1 MLLAVPFIEI
11 RGKQKITMASI
22 CDKKE
27 LLKNFSL
34 IVKRYKRPPKIARR
48 EVTHNFS
55 FSHSAF
61 SRPTHFFKEKALGTR
76 SQLCSRT
83 SRGDS
88 RFMHQSAASPWGP
101 PPGTLRDLSKCP
113 FKPHQIPL
121 GIRKRNSDKIARI
134 YKALKLFAD
143 LQKPIC
149 YKDPQNRGI
158 NITVYQI

>member
-27 LLKNFSL
+27 ILKNFSL

-61 SRPTHFFKEKALGTR
+61 SRPTHFLRKK
-76 SQLCSRT
+76 
-83 SRGDS
+83 
-88 RFMHQSAASPWGP
+88 PWGR
-101 PPGTLRDLSKCP
+101 GRSCIAV
-113 FKPHQIPL
+113 HQGGIPVLCTISGFPL
-121 GIRKRNSDKIARI
+121 GATPGDTGG
-134 YKALKLFAD
+134 FV
-143 LQKPIC
+143 QMPIQATSNAPG
-149 YKDPQNRGI
+149 Y
-158 NITVYQI
+158 TEEEF